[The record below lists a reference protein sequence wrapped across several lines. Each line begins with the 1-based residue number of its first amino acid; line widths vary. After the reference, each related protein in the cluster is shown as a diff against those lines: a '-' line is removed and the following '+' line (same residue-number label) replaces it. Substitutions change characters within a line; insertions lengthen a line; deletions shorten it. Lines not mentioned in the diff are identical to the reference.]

1 MMSEGD
7 TIWDKMGSMDYRYV
21 YALTIILILIP
32 VIRPLGIPMM
42 TTKTVQDYYD
52 AIDNL
57 PAGSVVAVSMGGGMG
72 TLDELE
78 AAFLATWK
86 VLFQRDLKVLFYC
99 TTTDGPIILDYH
111 FGEKAKPE
119 DYGKVYGED
128 YVRLGYNPLG
138 EPGEASFA
146 LSIRSVYSADYKGT
160 PLNQITMMQDIDSHR
175 DIDLL
180 IYIHTACTSVE
191 IPVRQWIVPFNQ
203 PTLTITLGCC
213 GPMTSPYYPAQ
224 IQGFLSGSGPGAEL
238 EIIGRV
244 PGPGALINDAKNLGI
259 IGLLVFLVLGNASY
273 WGKRLTGG

>member
-1 MMSEGD
+1 
-7 TIWDKMGSMDYRYV
+7 
-21 YALTIILILIP
+21 
-32 VIRPLGIPMM
+32 
-42 TTKTVQDYYD
+42 
-52 AIDNL
+52 
-57 PAGSVVAVSMGGGMG
+57 MGGGMG

-86 VLFQRDLKVLFYC
+86 VLFQRDLKVVFYSPSQ
-99 TTTDGPIILDYH
+99 DGPIIFDYH
-111 FGEKAKPE
+111 FKEKAKPE
-119 DYGKVYGED
+119 SYGKVYGED

-146 LSIRSVYSADYKGT
+146 LSIRSVYSTDYQGT
-160 PLNQITMMQDIDSHR
+160 VLDQIPMMQDIDSHN

-224 IQGFLSGSGPGAEL
+224 VLGFLSGSGPGAEL

-259 IGLLVFLVLGNASY
+259 IGLLIFLILGNASY